1 MILIIMIL
9 ALMILALM
17 ILALMIFI
25 RRIIGEGGF
34 RLDGGGGYVAPTTAR
49 KGQKGTRCQNKKQ
62 ETPKNTHSSTVTALR
77 R

>member
-1 MILIIMIL
+1 
-9 ALMILALM
+9 MILALM